1 MMLASR
7 AQSLTFGARYARTVA
22 SPWGAEGWRHN
33 KTDFA
38 NWVKEASTQ
47 PNSKAKREFYG
58 FLQMAFG
65 DVDVDKDGKIN
76 AVEFDYLC
84 EKVAAMP
91 RRFGYAPSWEA
102 EYGGSVE
109 KRTAAR
115 KAMFDAVDAKQG
127 ATRGWIGAAQFTDWA
142 TTHIAGKIA
151 GIDTAS
157 EVDFYHVSNYSE
169 ADFLVAIES
178 AVTNKN
184 SKEYASLYEFLL
196 TAFVE
201 TDSHC
206 RGEINYAEFNSL
218 IERAAA
224 VPRTFGLA
232 PPDGTAEARKAIFEA
247 MDDDKSGLINFR
259 KFLEW
264 TVTHTAGKVENH
276 KAGKGYKK

>member
-1 MMLASR
+1 M
-7 AQSLTFGARYARTVA
+7 G
-22 SPWGAEGWRHN
+22 GAEGRRHN

-38 NWVKEASTQ
+38 HWVKEASTQ

-58 FLQMAFG
+58 YLQMSFG

-76 AVEFDYLC
+76 AQEFDYLC

-91 RRFGYAPSWEA
+91 RRFGFAPSWES
-102 EYGGSVE
+102 EYGGSIE

-115 KAMFDAVDAKQG
+115 KAMFDAVDSKQG
-127 ATRGWIGAAQFTDWA
+127 AARGWIGAAQFTDWA

-151 GIDTAS
+151 EIDTAS
-157 EVDFYHVSNYSE
+157 E
-169 ADFLVAIES
+169 ADFLKAIEV

-184 SKEYASLYEFLL
+184 SREYASLYEFLL

-201 TDSHC
+201 TDATC
-206 RGEINYAEFNSL
+206 RGEITYAEFNKL

-232 PPDGTAEARKAIFEA
+232 PPDGTAEARKAIFES
-247 MDDDKSGLINFR
+247 MDDTKTGLISFR

-264 TVTHTAGKVENH
+264 TVTHTAGKVEAH

>member
-1 MMLASR
+1 M
-7 AQSLTFGARYARTVA
+7 G
-22 SPWGAEGWRHN
+22 GAEGWRHN

-38 NWVKEASTQ
+38 HWVKEASTQ

-58 FLQMAFG
+58 YLQMAFG

-76 AVEFDYLC
+76 AQEFDYLC

-91 RRFGYAPSWEA
+91 RRFGFAPSWES
-102 EYGGSVE
+102 EYGGSIE

-115 KAMFDAVDAKQG
+115 KAMFDAVDSKQG
-127 ATRGWIGAAQFTDWA
+127 AARGWIGAAQFTDWA

-151 GIDTAS
+151 EIDTAS
-157 EVDFYHVSNYSE
+157 EVDFYHVANYAE
-169 ADFLVAIES
+169 ADFLKAIEV

-184 SKEYASLYEFLL
+184 SREYASLYEFLL

-201 TDSHC
+201 TDATC
-206 RGEINYAEFNSL
+206 RGEITYAEFNKL
-218 IERAAA
+218 
-224 VPRTFGLA
+224 
-232 PPDGTAEARKAIFEA
+232 IFES
-247 MDDDKSGLINFR
+247 MDDTKTGLITFR

-264 TVTHTAGKVENH
+264 TVTHTAGKVEAH